1 MKKILVTGAWW
12 MLASDFLQY
21 ASGNFE
27 IIWLT
32 KEELDI
38 TDIHMVE
45 KKIKEIQPDCI
56 LNCAAYTQ
64 VDAAESTWKDLCYA
78 INSIWVGNLATIT
91 AQEGIDFITLSTD
104 YVFEGTQTI
113 EWYTEK
119 DVCNPL
125 NEYGKSK
132 YEGECRARQENPD
145 TIIIRTSWLYGGW
158 RDNKNFVNTMLSL
171 AEKKNEIMVVND
183 QFWCP
188 TNCVDLVKALVMVIE
203 NIEKYRGNILH
214 FTNTTPAQWVSWY
227 DFAQKIFS
235 LTKKDISVIPV
246 SSDEYPTTTKRP
258 KNSRLINT
266 SDISLRDWEEGLE
279 EYISQYYN
287 NYTP

>member
-1 MKKILVTGAWW
+1 MKKLLVTGAWW

-38 TDIHMVE
+38 TDIYIAE

-64 VDAAESTWKDLCYA
+64 VDTAEGTWKDLCYA
-78 INSIWVGNLATIT
+78 VNTLWVGNLATIA

-104 YVFEGTQTI
+104 YVFDGTKSEG
-113 EWYTEK
+113 YHEK
-119 DVCNPL
+119 DICNPL

-132 YEGECRARQENPD
+132 YEGECRALQINPN
-145 TIIIRTSWLYGGW
+145 TLIVRTSWLYGGW
-158 RDNKNFVNTMLSL
+158 RDDKNFVNTMLSL
-171 AEKKNEIMVVND
+171 AEKKTEITVIHD
-183 QFWCP
+183 QFWFP
-188 TNCVDLVKALVMVIE
+188 TNCQDLARALIQIIS
-203 NIEKYRGNILH
+203 NIEKYRGSILH
-214 FTNTTPAQWVSWY
+214 LTNTTPLQWVSWY

-235 LTKKDISVIPV
+235 LAGKNISVIPI
-246 SSDEYPTTTKRP
+246 SSHEYNALAKRP

-266 SDISLRDWEEGLE
+266 SDIILRNWEESLKE
-279 EYISQYYN
+279 YLDYISS
-287 NYTP
+287 